1 MKVKLFLDGGEAAFS
16 HQLINFVHGLA
27 NPADFTVFLVRDS
40 QVDSA
45 VLQAYN
51 VAVYPYSGDSCQAM
65 MDKLAAFLA
74 ERNLSLLEIHCG
86 LGSCRELLPLLETLN
101 AHLPVVHLN
110 IYDDDYADLAG
121 RSEMATLPS
130 GELAAALKSYGS
142 ALRAT
147 LKGEKTMVTRD
158 GWSLLLNYAW
168 PDAVQVTYYPS
179 GYALDNFS
187 PLERYGLSCC
197 ELAPLDEKQSVLYL
211 RIFALPAGLYFTLQE
226 LMQHPDCL
234 TVVGGEPLFNST
246 REVHGK
252 RWLAQLAG
260 LTRPQDAP
268 VIYGGKNVS
277 EHQKITTV
285 LGRNV
290 LFLPDNFPLAALKLL
305 GLAPK
310 IAAGVLSPVLLKLE
324 AREVVLAASH
334 EEELGE
340 CAAARVAVKCGMLA
354 REKVVFLGEVAA
366 FADSRP
372 PQRIFY
378 STASMGDVVY
388 ALGCLTALRENMTER
403 FVFAAN
409 GLYADL
415 INASPA
421 VDDFWD
427 IHALTAEQNVEIL
440 AARKR
445 GKLHT
450 LSSWGHFLAPQHMTD
465 AFLQDFPG
473 SFSEWQKQPS
483 VAVPAAAQS
492 KADAFIERHR
502 LKEEKVVLLHPN
514 IGAPNRTWSLEQWHR
529 LAHEFLSSG
538 WKVVLIGSDTNKHR
552 DKKMMAFELPG
563 VIDAINQFS
572 VLETIALMRRC
583 QLLVACDSG
592 PVALAG
598 MTSIAICALYSLIP
612 SAWRLPVR
620 NGEPGWNALGVD
632 VGCHFGQCGGLI
644 QNAEFIR
651 QMPGGDSFKLDSAEF
666 AKWCP
671 NNQQY
676 SCLKAYSAPEF
687 WLAITRFLTGERF
700 VLNR

>member
-1 MKVKLFLDGGEAAFS
+1 MKVKLFIDDGEAVFS
-16 HQLINFVHGLA
+16 QQLINFVHGLA
-27 NPADFTVFLVRDS
+27 DPAELTVFLVKDS
-40 QVDSA
+40 QPDPA
-45 VLQAYN
+45 ILQTYN
-51 VAVYPYSGDSCQAM
+51 VVVYSYSSVNFRAM
-65 MDKLAAFLA
+65 MDKLAVFLA
-74 ERNLSLLEIHCG
+74 GRCLSLLEIHCG
-86 LGSCRELLPLLETLN
+86 LGGSRELLPFLETLN
-101 AHLPVVHLN
+101 AQLSVVHLN
-110 IYDDDYADLAG
+110 LYDDDYADLAG
-121 RSEMATLPS
+121 RSEMANLPF
-130 GELAAALKSYGS
+130 GELADALKSYGS

-147 LKGEKTMVTRD
+147 LKGEKAIVTRD

-168 PDAVQVTYYPS
+168 PHAVQVTYYPS
-179 GYALDNFS
+179 GYALNNFS
-187 PLERYGLSCC
+187 PLKRCGLSYR
-197 ELAPLDEKQSVLYL
+197 ELPPLDEKQSILYL
-211 RIFALPAGLYFTLQE
+211 QIFGLPAALYFTLQE
-226 LMQHPDCL
+226 LMQRPDCL
-234 TVVGGEPLFNST
+234 TVAGSKPLFACT
-246 REVHGK
+246 REAHGW

-260 LTRPQDAP
+260 LIRPQDAP
-268 VIYGGKNVS
+268 VIYWDKNGCGRQ
-277 EHQKITTV
+277 EITAV
-285 LGRNV
+285 LGQNV
-290 LFLPDNFPLAALKLL
+290 LFLPENFPLAALKWLEL
-305 GLAPK
+305 TPNA
-310 IAAGVLSPVLLKLE
+310 AAGVLSPVSLKLE
-324 AREVVLAASH
+324 AREWVLAVSQEERLGDCQAAS
-334 EEELGE
+334 
-340 CAAARVAVKCGMLA
+340 VAVECGMLA
-354 REKVVFLGEVAA
+354 RECVAFLGEVAA

-388 ALGCLTALRENMTER
+388 ALGCLAALRESMTER
-403 FVFAAN
+403 FVFAVN

-415 INASPA
+415 IDASPA

-445 GKLHT
+445 GKFHK
-450 LSSWGHFLAPQHMTD
+450 LSSWEHFLAPQHMTD
-465 AFLQDFPG
+465 AFLQSFPG
-473 SFSEWQKQPS
+473 RFSEKQKQPS
-483 VAVPAAAQS
+483 VAIPDVAQS
-492 KADAFIERHR
+492 KANAFIERHR

-514 IGAPNRTWSLEQWHR
+514 VGAPNRTWNLEQWHN
-529 LAHEFLSSG
+529 LAYEFLSSG

-563 VIDAINQFS
+563 VIDAMNQFS

-612 SAWRLPVR
+612 SAWRLPIR

-644 QNAEFIR
+644 QDVEFIR
-651 QMPGGDSFKLDSAEF
+651 RMPGGECFKLNSAEF

-676 SCLKAYSAPEF
+676 SCLKAYSAAEF
-687 WLAITRFLTGERF
+687 WQEITRFLMSERF